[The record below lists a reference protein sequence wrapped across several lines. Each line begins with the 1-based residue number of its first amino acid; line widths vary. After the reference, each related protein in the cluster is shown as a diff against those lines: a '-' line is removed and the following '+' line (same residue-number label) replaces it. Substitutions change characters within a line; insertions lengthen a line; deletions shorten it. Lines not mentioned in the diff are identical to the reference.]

1 MLRRILAVAALSAL
15 TGSLALAQTTPLN
28 TLTPAEKQA
37 GWTLLFDGTSLS
49 AWRGYQQ
56 TDLPPEWMAVDGTM
70 TKVKTTNDIVPRE
83 QYGDFELMV
92 D

>member
-1 MLRRILAVAALSAL
+1 MLTS
-15 TGSLALAQTTPLN
+15 SFSLAQTTPLN

-37 GWTLLFDGTSLS
+37 GWTLLF
-49 AWRGYQQ
+49 
-56 TDLPPEWMAVDGTM
+56 DGTM